1 MDGQRGRGRLRDH
14 RPRERTCLGPGCMGV
29 KVFASKGPGHPVC
42 AKCREKVLYGKGP
55 RGGGRAA

>member
-1 MDGQRGRGRLRDH
+1 MRDH